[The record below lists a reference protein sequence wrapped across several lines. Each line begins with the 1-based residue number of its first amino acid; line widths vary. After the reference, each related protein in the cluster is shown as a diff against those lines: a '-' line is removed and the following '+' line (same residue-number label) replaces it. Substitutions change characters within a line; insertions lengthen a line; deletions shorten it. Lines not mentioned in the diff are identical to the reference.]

1 VSDVLTHKLWVYKS
15 DVADAVELY
24 VDRVIPQKLSRAERV
39 ALYEEQADRILIAL
53 RSLPV
58 GTYDALQRKLR
69 TSKR

>member
-1 VSDVLTHKLWVYKS
+1 MSDVTNKLWVYKS

-24 VDRVIPQKLSRAERV
+24 IDRMIPQKLTHADRV
-39 ALYEEQADRILIAL
+39 KLYEEQADRILIAL